1 MAAITDA
8 AELAALVDTMIPG
21 DELFPSAAAVGTH
34 GLVGPRLRQL
44 LGRDGL
50 ARLSA
55 ALGPLAALDRGGRE
69 TAIARLESADPEL
82 FAALRMTVY
91 LSYYEQ
97 PAVVDAVRAM
107 GHDYNDAPQ
116 PDGYALPPFDPD
128 QDLPKRPRGAF
139 VPTAEVRRVDLT
151 ALDFLQAGAR

>member
-1 MAAITDA
+1 MTAITDA

-21 DELFPSAAAVGTH
+21 DELFPAAAAVGTH
-34 GLVGPRLRQL
+34 GLAGPRLRQL

-55 ALGPLAALDRGGRE
+55 ALGPLATLDRAGRE
-69 TAIARLESADPEL
+69 AAVARLEATDAEL

-116 PDGYALPPFDPD
+116 PDGYTLPPFDPE
-128 QDLPKRPRGAF
+128 QDLPKQRRGAYI
-139 VPTAEVRRVDLT
+139 PTAEVRRVDLGG
-151 ALDFLQAGAR
+151 LEFLRAEGR